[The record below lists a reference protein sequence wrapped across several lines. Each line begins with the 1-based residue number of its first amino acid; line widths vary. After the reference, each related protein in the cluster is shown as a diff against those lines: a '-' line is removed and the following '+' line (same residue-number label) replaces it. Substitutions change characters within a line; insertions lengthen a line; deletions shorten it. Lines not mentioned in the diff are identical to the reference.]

1 MDGWLV
7 GLGFPYQKKVLIDR
21 NRSVDNDLTH
31 PRHRPLATS
40 ADLVE
45 LQASSDILVDRHPEN
60 GAMVFFVFFF
70 LPRFYHVFFWDGK
83 NGIPQMF
90 LANVLKVTMFDVDD
104 FCRFFHIFF

>member
-45 LQASSDILVDRHPEN
+45 LQASSDILVDRHPGD
-60 GAMVFFVFFF
+60 GAMVLFFF
-70 LPRFYHVFFWDGK
+70 CHVFFLGMEK
-83 NGIPQMF
+83 TIPQIYGECFM
-90 LANVLKVTMFDVDD
+90 
-104 FCRFFHIFF
+104 